1 LLGLVAAGIARTDPE
16 RAGRIAGEAGDCLP
30 KHLPDRALYR
40 RTIFGVLG
48 GAIEPDLADAF
59 LGAIDDPGWRAEA
72 AYAVTVATAAERPEH
87 AEKVARSIAVE
98 SLAEALAPVRPDD
111 AERIARSVPEVAKGV
126 DSYAPHTALE
136 AVAAAL
142 VRTDPERA
150 DRIVGSVMYMGA
162 DLWRAR
168 ELGVALAP
176 THPLRAEQVALA
188 APSYVVFRM
197 ERIRTLAAV
206 GAAMTAVDPER
217 AGRLIDQAFR
227 TAGRNMHPDR
237 AGEVA
242 GMLRSRSLPFGRSEA
257 LRSIALGL
265 IPGAADLSERVAR
278 SIPDQEP
285 RDMALARLALGIGRA
300 DPDKAE
306 RIVRDIEG
314 VPARATAL
322 ARLAHVL
329 GGHEP
334 NWREKALLEE

>member
-1 LLGLVAAGIARTDPE
+1 ML
-16 RAGRIAGEAGDCLP
+16 
-30 KHLPDRALYR
+30 
-40 RTIFGVLG
+40 
-48 GAIEPDLADAF
+48 
-59 LGAIDDPGWRAEA
+59 
-72 AYAVTVATAAERPEH
+72 TA
-87 AEKVARSIAVE
+87 
-98 SLAEALAPVRPDD
+98 LAEALAPVRPDD

-197 ERIRTLAAV
+197 ERIRTLAAP
-206 GAAMTAVDPER
+206 TAVDPER

-227 TAGRNMHPDR
+227 TAGRNMRPAKRVEALGIVAAEIALVHPDR